1 MVTQRELKAEI
12 TREKILDAAADE
24 IYRVGFQ
31 AASLC
36 DILTKLGIS
45 KGALYHHFP
54 SKLALGYAVLD
65 DLLLGKIGS
74 IWDAALSQEDPIEGL
89 CSMLESEAQVMSGMR
104 LHCGCPINNL
114 AQEMS
119 PVDEGFRQRIEKI
132 YRVWQRRVQN
142 ALAGAQQRGLLREDI
157 DAGEIAYFVDETLSS
172 FKEHGRRKIEKSPS
186 RLFAYRDTETVSKR
200 GLLINLSELGVL
212 QRQDL
217 SRVLAVGIQN
227 AVTTPADTVDIQFTG
242 IG

>member
-36 DILTKLGIS
+36 DILTRLGIS

-65 DLLLGKIGS
+65 DVLLSKSGAA
-74 IWDAALSQEDPIEGL
+74 WDGALNQEDPIEGL
-89 CSMLESEAQVMSGMR
+89 CAMLEDEAHVMSGMR
-104 LHCGCPINNL
+104 LTCGCPINNL

-119 PVDEGFRQRIEKI
+119 PLDEGFRQRIEKI
-132 YRVWQRRVQN
+132 YRVWQRRIQN
-142 ALAGAQQRGLLREDI
+142 ALAGAQQRGQLRADF
-157 DAGEIAYFVDETLSS
+157 DAGEVAYFIIASIQ
-172 FKEHGRRKIEKSPS
+172 G
-186 RLFAYRDTETVSKR
+186 
-200 GLLINLSELGVL
+200 
-212 QRQDL
+212 
-217 SRVLAVGIQN
+217 AVGLAKNAQN
-227 AVTTPADTVDIQFTG
+227 CQIFRSSIKGLSTYLRNLKKAPT
-242 IG
+242 

>member
-1 MVTQRELKAEI
+1 MRTPIDGIENFFVFTLNTDQPVCKLFPMVTQRELKAEI
-12 TREKILDAAADE
+12 TREKIIDAAAEE

-65 DLLLGKIGS
+65 DLLLSKIGS
-74 IWDAALSQEDPIEGL
+74 VWDAALSQEDPVEGL
-89 CSMLESEAQVMSGMR
+89 CTMLESEAQVMSGLR
-104 LHCGCPINNL
+104 LNCGCPINNL

-157 DAGEIAYFVDETLSS
+157 DAGETAYFVIASIQGAIGLAKNAQNCDIFRSSIKGLSS
-172 FKEHGRRKIEKSPS
+172 YLRSLKK
-186 RLFAYRDTETVSKR
+186 A
-200 GLLINLSELGVL
+200 
-212 QRQDL
+212 
-217 SRVLAVGIQN
+217 A
-227 AVTTPADTVDIQFTG
+227 A
-242 IG
+242 

>member
-12 TREKILDAAADE
+12 TRDKILEAAADE

-65 DLLLGKIGS
+65 DVLLGRIGAA
-74 IWDAALSQEDPIEGL
+74 WDAALSQEDPIEGL
-89 CSMLESEAQVMSGMR
+89 CAMLEGEAEVMSGMR

-132 YRVWQRRVQN
+132 YRVWQRRIQN
-142 ALAGAQQRGLLREDI
+142 ALAGAQQRGQLRDDF
-157 DAGEIAYFVDETLSS
+157 DAGEVAYFIIASIQGAVGLAKNAQNCQIFRSSIKGLSS
-172 FKEHGRRKIEKSPS
+172 YLR
-186 RLFAYRDTETVSKR
+186 
-200 GLLINLSELGVL
+200 NLKKTS
-212 QRQDL
+212 
-217 SRVLAVGIQN
+217 A
-227 AVTTPADTVDIQFTG
+227 
-242 IG
+242 

>member
-36 DILTKLGIS
+36 DILNKLGIS

-65 DLLLGKIGS
+65 DVLLGKIGNA
-74 IWDAALSQEDPIEGL
+74 WDAALSQEDPIEGL
-89 CSMLESEAQVMSGMR
+89 CALLESEAQVMSGMR
-104 LHCGCPINNL
+104 LTCGCPINNL

-132 YRVWQRRVQN
+132 YRVWQRRIQN
-142 ALAGAQQRGLLREDI
+142 ALAGAQQRGVLREDF
-157 DAGEIAYFVDETLSS
+157 DPGEVAYFIIASIQGAIGLAKNAQDCSIFRSSIKGLSGYL
-172 FKEHGRRKIEKSPS
+172 K
-186 RLFAYRDTETVSKR
+186 
-200 GLLINLSELGVL
+200 NLKK
-212 QRQDL
+212 
-217 SRVLAVGIQN
+217 
-227 AVTTPADTVDIQFTG
+227 VTS
-242 IG
+242 